1 MTLDPGPL
9 VVTPGGHDLS
19 VWASTLSGA
28 RHVSF
33 DVLAAVLS
41 PSRPSTLIV
50 AGAHPDDETLGLGR
64 LAYAWAEQ
72 IGPVT
77 GVLASAGEACVD
89 HVGLRPDGIAD
100 RRIEEWHAA
109 VSRLGFTDRHVLG
122 LPDGRVA
129 EHEDAL
135 VERLT
140 ELTTAAEATGPVVLA
155 APWRSD
161 PHPDHRAVGRAAAR
175 VAAARSLTLIEF
187 PVWMTYW
194 STPASVAAA
203 GQELLVVQHDPSADL
218 AQHEATLAFRSQ
230 LEPLAPHLTAVVPA
244 AMLAHQRRQLL
255 LVEPTL
261 AERLRDSG
269 GWRTRD

>member
-1 MTLDPGPL
+1 MTLDQPPL

-19 VWASTLSGA
+19 VWAPALNEA
-28 RHVSF
+28 RHVPF
-33 DVLAAVLS
+33 TDLAAALS
-41 PSRPSTLIV
+41 PDRPCTLLV

-89 HVGLRPDGIAD
+89 HVAPRPAGIAA
-100 RRIEEWHAA
+100 RRIEEWNAA
-109 VSRLGFTDRHVLG
+109 VSRLGFTDRHLLG
-122 LPDGRVA
+122 LPDGRVS

-140 ELTTAAEATGPVVLA
+140 ELATAAGTSGPVVLA

-175 VAAARSLTLIEF
+175 VPAARSVTLIEF

-194 STPASVAAA
+194 SSPASVAAA

-218 AQHEATLAFRSQ
+218 AQREATLAFRSQ
-230 LEPLAPHLTAVVPA
+230 LQPLAPHLTPVVPA

-261 AERLRDSG
+261 AARLP
-269 GWRTRD
+269 TRAPAHP